1 MTTLLS
7 TPLLSVRDLYAG
19 YGDSEVLHGIDLDV
33 RQGEVVCLL
42 GSNGAGKT
50 TTMAVLTG
58 LISGRAQS
66 IVYDGKDLLKMRP
79 HERVDAGIVLAP
91 EGRKVFPELT
101 VEENLLLGSFT
112 PRARKARKQKFEEV
126 FALFPILLERRAQR
140 AGHLS
145 GGEQQMLALGRALM
159 AEPRLLL
166 LDEPSLGL
174 APKLVLTV
182 YEAIKR
188 IARSNISILLV
199 EQNAQ
204 AALSVASRGYV
215 LTTGTITHRDTAD
228 NLRDSKEMQDA
239 FIGRRRHKDIG
250 EIHAANP

>member
-1 MTTLLS
+1 MTS
-7 TPLLSVRDLYAG
+7 LLSVRGLYAG
-19 YGDSEVLHGIDLDV
+19 YNDSEILHGIDLDV
-33 RQGEVVCLL
+33 RHGEVVCLL
-42 GSNGAGKT
+42 GSNGAGKS

-58 LISGRAQS
+58 LISGRAKS
-66 IVYDGKDLLKMRP
+66 VVYDGKDLLKMRP
-79 HERVDAGIVLAP
+79 HERVAAGMVLAP

-112 PRARKARKQKFEEV
+112 PRARTARKEKFEEV
-126 FALFPILLERRAQR
+126 FELFPILRERRAQH
-140 AGHLS
+140 AGHMS

-159 AEPRLLL
+159 AQPRLLM

-174 APKLVLTV
+174 APKIVLNV

-188 IARSNISILLV
+188 IAQSNISILLV

-215 LTTGTITHRDTAD
+215 LTTGLITHQDTAD
-228 NLRDSKEMQDA
+228 KLRDSKEMQDA
-239 FIGRRRHKDIG
+239 FIGKRRHQNVSG
-250 EIHAANP
+250 HAANS